1 MCRLGWNLRRGW
13 EKDWEYMLDRN
24 MSFSHVFL
32 RDLVPNMGDQIMAR
46 YTDRMTD
53 ESDYPTSGGERNK
66 LVKENKRNR
75 MVFTI
80 IVLARSSD

>member
-1 MCRLGWNLRRGW
+1 
-13 EKDWEYMLDRN
+13 MLDRN
-24 MSFSHVFL
+24 MSFPTFFL

-46 YTDRMTD
+46 YTDQMTD
-53 ESDYPTSGGERNK
+53 ESDYPTSGRERNK
-66 LVKENKRNR
+66 LVKENKRNK

>member
-1 MCRLGWNLRRGW
+1 M
-13 EKDWEYMLDRN
+13 
-24 MSFSHVFL
+24 
-32 RDLVPNMGDQIMAR
+32 PNMGDQIMAR